1 MSVVEPFITM
11 PHECLGA
18 AYAAMDV
25 EAVCGRYTIA
35 MMAEVIGVSIAAVRH
50 WRRKSLLKPLR
61 RSGSLEWFGYGE
73 LVVGRRLAK
82 LLDAGLTLHEM
93 DRQLARLPGNARE
106 IARGHE
112 PLFID
117 DGRLYVRRDG
127 RYVGEG
133 GQLAFSFAAADPIA
147 RNLEIAGKDLLD
159 DNAVV
164 CSLPIDG
171 AMFVEARESQDDS
184 WETVD
189 DLLCLSAD
197 LERCGH
203 LEEAAE
209 AIRAVLQATPPTAQL
224 AFLLAELLYQAGDL
238 SAARERYYMAVE
250 LDHDHLEARTSLGCV
265 LEELGEHDLAKA
277 ALEGV
282 VRQEPDHAEAHWH
295 LAGVLE
301 SLHQQADAARH
312 LLIFMAL
319 APQSA
324 WCEVARTRLA
334 KQTRTHRKPK
344 PR

>member
-1 MSVVEPFITM
+1 MAVMELCITM
-11 PHECLGA
+11 PHECSGA
-18 AYAAMDV
+18 AYAVMDV

-35 MMAEVIGVSIAAVRH
+35 MMAEVIDVPIAAVRH
-50 WRRKSLLKPLR
+50 WRRQLLLEPLR

-117 DGRLYVRRDG
+117 DGHLYVCRDG
-127 RYVGEG
+127 QYVGEG
-133 GQLAFSFAAADPIA
+133 GQLAFAFAAADPIA
-147 RNLEIAGKDLLD
+147 RNLATVGADLLD

-164 CSLPIDG
+164 CSLPIESGLITD
-171 AMFVEARESQDDS
+171 ARDCRDDS
-184 WETVD
+184 WETID

-224 AFLLAELLYQAGDL
+224 TFLLAELLYQAGDL
-238 SAARERYYMAVE
+238 PAARERYYMAVE

-295 LAGVLE
+295 LASVLE
-301 SLHQQADAARH
+301 SLNQQADAARH

-319 APQSA
+319 APQSP

-334 KQTRTHRKPK
+334 KQTPSHRKPK